1 MKKLIFALV
10 LICMGHLAF
19 GQLSQEIKLADRYY
33 ADGDFEPALELYI
46 KFNRSNPQEE
56 YVKKIASCYENLNQ
70 FEEAIK
76 FLQKTTKKSS
86 RPIYPILQA
95 SLMEKIGDLK
105 GAEKIYEEVI
115 NKKLIHDGDFI
126 QIGSFLYQEGK
137 LDWALKTYLKGRK
150 KGRKD
155 YAFANEIAN
164 IYAQQG
170 EFGNATSEYLNLY
183 FEDKRGNYNTSNLSI
198 LNMTRPSNQDVIE
211 SALLKAVDR
220 EPSEKG
226 LRNILFE
233 FYVLIENF
241 QEAFIQVKSID
252 KLYREEGMRVFQ
264 FAETMRNNQN
274 YALSDK
280 AFDYIIQKYRSSDQ
294 FFFQA
299 HFQKAINAELRAF
312 DNIPVDMESIRSAVD
327 AYEELLKEFG
337 RKPAFYEPIY
347 RMSKLMVFYLD
358 DLDRAKQELEFL
370 TASRQGLTDEKWA
383 QGRILL
389 GDIHLI
395 QQEYNK
401 AKLIF
406 TEVSE
411 LFQDRQLG
419 ALAKYKLAQLAYYKG
434 EFNLSQA
441 LLGAIKDNTSND
453 ISNDA
458 IKLNLT
464 IMDNT
469 GLDTTT
475 TALEMFAT
483 AQLMTYQRKYD
494 SSLVILDSLAFRYSD
509 HPLADEILWEKATIF
524 LKQNDI
530 DKALGFV
537 DRILEL
543 FPYDIYGD
551 DALYTKARIYDYTL
565 KDKDQAMKY
574 YLQFLSTYPGSLFS
588 VEVRKR
594 IKQLRAG

>member
-1 MKKLIFALV
+1 MKKLIFALSLLV
-10 LICMGHLAF
+10 TGSLTF
-19 GQLSQEIKLADRYY
+19 GQISQEIKLAEKYY
-33 ADGDFEPALELYI
+33 ADREFESALDLYS
-46 KFNRSNPQEE
+46 KLNRQNPQED
-56 YVKKIASCYENLNQ
+56 YVKKIASCYEQLNQ
-70 FEEAIK
+70 YEEAIK
-76 FLQKTTKKSS
+76 FLQKTERRSP
-86 RPIYPILQA
+86 RPMYPVLRA
-95 SLMEKIGDLK
+95 SLLEKTGDIK
-105 GAEKIYEEVI
+105 AAEKIYDEVI
-115 NKKLIHDGDFI
+115 NKQLVHDGDFI

-150 KGRKD
+150 KGRND

-164 IYAQQG
+164 IHAQQG
-170 EFGNATSEYLNLY
+170 EFGKATTEYLNLY
-183 FEDKRGNYNTSNLSI
+183 FEDKRGNYNTANLSI
-198 LNMTRPSNQDVIE
+198 LNMARPSNQDVIE
-211 SALLKAVDR
+211 EALLKAVDK

-226 LRNILFE
+226 LRNILYE
-233 FYVLIENF
+233 FYVLVENF
-241 QEAFIQVKSID
+241 MEAFIQVKSID

-264 FAETMRNNQN
+264 FAETMRNNKN
-274 YALSDK
+274 YSLSDK
-280 AFDYIIQKYRSSDQ
+280 AFEYIIQKHPNSQ

-299 HFQKAINAELRAF
+299 HFQKAINAELKAF
-312 DNIPVDMESIRSAVD
+312 DNIPVDIVSVRAAVA

-347 RMSKLMVFYLD
+347 RMCKLMVFYLD
-358 DLDRAKQELEFL
+358 DLDRAKQELELL

-383 QGRILL
+383 QARILL

-406 TEVSE
+406 TEVSD

-441 LLGAIKDNTSND
+441 LLSAIKDNTSND

-494 SSLVILDSLAFRYSD
+494 SSLVILDSLAFKYSD
-509 HPLADEILWEKATIF
+509 HPLADEILWEKATIY

-530 DKALGFV
+530 EKALGFI

-551 DALYTKARIYDYTL
+551 DALYTKARIYDFTL